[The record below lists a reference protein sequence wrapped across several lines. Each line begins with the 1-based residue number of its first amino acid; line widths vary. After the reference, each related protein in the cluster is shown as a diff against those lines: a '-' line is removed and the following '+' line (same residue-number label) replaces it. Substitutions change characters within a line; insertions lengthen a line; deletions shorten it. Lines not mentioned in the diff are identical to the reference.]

1 MIRADILA
9 AEIGSTI
16 TKLSAFS
23 GPLPDRLEF
32 LGQSAALTTVKQ
44 GDVSLGLAEA
54 RERLEADLGIDT
66 GNAELIAS
74 ASAAG
79 GLRMSVHG
87 LTRDMTLKA
96 AREASLGAGANLV
109 CSTAGL
115 ISPEQVK
122 EIKAA
127 SPNLVLLAGGVD
139 FGDKHTVAQNARVLS
154 LAGLNVPVIYAGNRS
169 AAPLVAGLFERQGI
183 PIRVVDNVYPRIDE
197 LNIEPVR
204 EVIHDLFSKHIVTAP
219 GMKRIREMVSGEI
232 IPTPGA
238 VLRASELLYREL
250 EDLLTIDVGGATTD
264 IHSVTQGTGDN
275 SRIRVAPEPLS
286 KRTVEGDLGVY
297 YNVEKIIEA
306 SGGALGD
313 LCDPES
319 IRESIRE
326 AIPIN
331 VEQRKKVLQ
340 LSQWAVNVALW
351 RHAGEI
357 RSTYGAY
364 GPNELILGRDLT
376 AVKVIVGTG
385 GALTRL
391 DGGMEILCSLW
402 PDPKKNRL
410 LPGNKTEVFLD
421 SHYIMAAAGLLAK
434 SYPDRALAIMRKS
447 LGYARKA
454 ARRAGV

>member
-23 GPLPDRLEF
+23 GPLPGKLEF
-32 LGQSAALTTVKQ
+32 LCQSTALTTVKQ

-54 RERLEADLGIDT
+54 RKRLDAEYGIDT
-66 GNAELIAS
+66 TDAELIAS

-87 LTRDMTLKA
+87 LTRDMTLRA

-122 EIKAA
+122 EIKAS

-139 FGDKHTVAQNARVLS
+139 FGDKETVTQNAHVLAS
-154 LAGLNVPVIYAGNRS
+154 AGLNVPVIYAGNRS
-169 AAPLVAGLFERQGI
+169 AASLVAGLFERQGI
-183 PIRVVDNVYPRIDE
+183 PIRIVDNVYPRIDE
-197 LNIEPVR
+197 LNIQPVR
-204 EVIHDLFSKHIVTAP
+204 EVIHDVFSRHIVTAP
-219 GMKRIREMVSGEI
+219 GMERIREMVSGEI

-250 EDLLTIDVGGATTD
+250 EDLLTVDVGGATTD
-264 IHSVTQGTGDN
+264 IHSVTEGGGDN
-275 SRIRVAPEPLS
+275 SRMRMAPEPLS
-286 KRTVEGDLGVY
+286 KRTVEGDLGIY

-313 LCDPES
+313 SYAP
-319 IRESIRE
+319 E
-326 AIPIN
+326 AIPIDG
-331 VEQRKKVLQ
+331 EQRKKALQ
-340 LSQWAVNVALW
+340 LSQWAVNLALW

-357 RSTYGAY
+357 RSTYGSY
-364 GPNELILGRDLT
+364 RWNEVILGRDLT
-376 AVKVIVGTG
+376 AVKAIVGTG

-391 DGGMEILCSLW
+391 DGGMDILCSLW
-402 PDPKKNRL
+402 PDPKKKRL
-410 LPGNKTEVFLD
+410 LPGTRARVFLD

-434 SYPDRALAIMRKS
+434 SYPDRALDILRKS
-447 LGYARKA
+447 LGYSRNS
-454 ARRAGV
+454 AGRGEH

>member
-23 GPLPDRLEF
+23 GPLPGRLEF
-32 LGQSAALTTVKQ
+32 LGQSIALTTVKQ

-54 RERLEADLGIDT
+54 RKRLEAEFGIDT
-66 GNAELIAS
+66 ADAELIAS

-122 EIKAA
+122 EIKAS

-139 FGDKHTVAQNARVLS
+139 FGDTHTVIQNARVLS
-154 LAGLNVPVIYAGNRS
+154 FAGLNVPVIYAGNKN
-169 AAPLVAGLFERQGI
+169 AAPLIAGLFERQGK
-183 PIRVVDNVYPRIDE
+183 PIRIVDNVYPRIDE
-197 LNIEPVR
+197 LNIQPVR
-204 EVIHDLFSKHIVTAP
+204 EVIHDVFSRHIVTAP
-219 GMKRIREMVSGEI
+219 GMERIREMVSGEI
-232 IPTPGA
+232 MPTPGA
-238 VLRASELLYREL
+238 VLRASELLYQEL
-250 EDLLTIDVGGATTD
+250 EDLLIVDVGGATTD
-264 IHSVTQGTGDN
+264 IHSVTDSTGDN
-275 SRIRVAPEPLS
+275 SRILVAPEPLS
-286 KRTVEGDLGVY
+286 KRTVEGDLGIY

-313 LCDPES
+313 LYVP
-319 IRESIRE
+319 E
-326 AIPIN
+326 AIPIDG
-331 VEQRKKVLQ
+331 EQKKKALQ
-340 LSQWAVNVALW
+340 LSQWAVNIALW

-364 GPNELILGRDLT
+364 GRNEVILGRDLT

-402 PDPKKNRL
+402 PDPKKKRL
-410 LPGNKTEVFLD
+410 LPGNETKIFLD

-434 SYPDRALAIMRKS
+434 SYPDRALAILGKS
-447 LGYARKA
+447 LGYSQNT
-454 ARRAGV
+454 AGQGE

>member
-1 MIRADILA
+1 MIRADLLA

-16 TKLSAFS
+16 TKLSAFG
-23 GPLPDRLEF
+23 GPLPGRLEF
-32 LGQSAALTTVKQ
+32 LGQSTALTTVKQ

-54 RERLEADLGIDT
+54 RERLEAEFDIDT
-66 GNAELIAS
+66 ANAELIAS

-122 EIKAA
+122 EIKAS

-139 FGDKHTVAQNARVLS
+139 FGDTHTVTQNARVLA
-154 LAGLNVPVIYAGNRS
+154 LAGLNVPVIYAGNNS
-169 AAPLVAGLFERQGI
+169 VAPLVAGLFERQGI
-183 PIRVVDNVYPRIDE
+183 RIRVVDNVYPRIDE
-197 LNIEPVR
+197 LNIQPVR
-204 EVIHDLFSKHIVTAP
+204 EVIHDVFSRHIVTAP
-219 GMKRIREMVSGEI
+219 GMERIREMVSGEI

-264 IHSVTQGTGDN
+264 IHSVTEGTGDN

-297 YNVEKIIEA
+297 YNVKKIIAA

-313 LCDPES
+313 IGDT
-319 IRESIRE
+319 E
-326 AIPIN
+326 AIPIDG
-331 VEQRKKVLQ
+331 EQRKKVLQ
-340 LSQWAVNVALW
+340 LSRWAVNVALW

-357 RSTYGAY
+357 RSTYGSY
-364 GPNELILGRDLT
+364 GRNELILGRDLT
-376 AVKVIVGTG
+376 AVKAIVGTG

-434 SYPDRALAIMRKS
+434 SYPDRALAILRKS